1 MFVSLQLQVKFI
13 TFFIDQ
19 NKGKWTQVKS

>member
-1 MFVSLQLQVKFI
+1 M

-19 NKGKWTQVKS
+19 NKGEWTQVKKKKHVKKN